1 MRMIFAQ
8 SQILILPECFIIWE
22 TQSVRQEKKC
32 CRPSAAPSEMQSE
45 QLRCSRKHWKKKK
58 GVSTMPEIT
67 YRRMRDYQ
75 IPELELPKSS
85 RLGRFGRMREQYLK
99 QEHSGIYTELLLM
112 GELDGHLREI
122 EQRATEQMEL
132 IISQMV
138 SKEGLSEEL
147 KATDQ
152 MEWIRR
158 MNSIRQRAEEM
169 VKSEIIYS

>member
-1 MRMIFAQ
+1 
-8 SQILILPECFIIWE
+8 
-22 TQSVRQEKKC
+22 
-32 CRPSAAPSEMQSE
+32 
-45 QLRCSRKHWKKKK
+45 
-58 GVSTMPEIT
+58 
-67 YRRMRDYQ
+67 
-75 IPELELPKSS
+75 
-85 RLGRFGRMREQYLK
+85 MREQYLK

-122 EQRATEQMEL
+122 EQRAAEEMEL
-132 IISQMV
+132 LISQMV

-169 VKSEIIYS
+169 VKSEIIYA